1 MAFFLLKFRKVC
13 LMSITTEPNL
23 SVIHTHD
30 LALTRH
36 LVMMLIAAL
45 EQEIITPSLQGQVQ
59 EHHVKGGV
67 LWGEKESAVGALV
80 KLTGLLLKI
89 IPLEQELLGNPVASV
104 EQENLSLEDSAIL
117 KRYIERVKSEA

>member
-1 MAFFLLKFRKVC
+1 
-13 LMSITTEPNL
+13 MSIVTETNL
-23 SVIHTHD
+23 AVIHTRD

-36 LVMMLIAAL
+36 LVMVLIAAL
-45 EQEIITPSLQGQVQ
+45 EQEIIMPSLQAQLQ
-59 EHHVKGGV
+59 ENHVKGSV

-80 KLTGLLLKI
+80 KLTSLLLKI

-117 KRYIERVKSEA
+117 KRYMERVKAEG